1 MSMTNNES
9 RSDDYRQGQGKQ
21 GGGSRPQRQ
30 PKRQAPP
37 QQQEP
42 PRQDPPQQQEP
53 APRQDAPQQNP
64 PQQPARRKHGLAPI
78 RKGSSNTMLVVVI
91 LVAVAAVVLLALLF
105 LPGACSRMQ
114 GDNGEINVTN
124 TEGSLLSEEQL
135 IDRAKDR
142 YAGTWVISSVTWQGE
157 EGDSNSIPQKVIVNV
172 DGTCTITQGG
182 KEYNGKWEIDGDSL
196 YVTAS
201 ADGEDLV
208 KVLTIDDANLNINA
222 NNGTGTYVRTSKPKI
237 EEKSEE

>member
-1 MSMTNNES
+1 MMSMPNNDNRRE
-9 RSDDYRQGQGKQ
+9 DYRQSQD
-21 GGGSRPQRQ
+21 RPKGNRR

-37 QQQEP
+37 Q
-42 PRQDPPQQQEP
+42 REP
-53 APRQDAPQQNP
+53 APQQDAPQQ
-64 PQQPARRKHGLAPI
+64 PARAKSGPAPI
-78 RKGSSNTMLVVVI
+78 RKKGANATLIVVI
-91 LVAVAAVVLLALLF
+91 LVALIAVVLLALLF
-105 LPGACSRMQ
+105 LPGACSRVQ
-114 GDNGEINVTN
+114 DGNGDINVTN

-157 EGDSNSIPQKVIVNV
+157 EGDSTAIPQKVIVNV
-172 DGTCTITQGG
+172 DGSCTITQSE

-222 NNGTGTYVRTSKPKI
+222 NNGTGVYVRTSKPKI
-237 EEKSEE
+237 EENTEG